1 MRKHKKSRTDLTLE
15 MEFTGDDCF
24 VVFQGVRIAKRGHPG
39 TAWAKTWISLE
50 PGWRVLDTAN
60 LSGLVIEKDG
70 TVLQ

>member
-1 MRKHKKSRTDLTLE
+1 MKTDLTVE

-24 VVFQGVRIAKRGHPG
+24 VIVHGVRIAKRGHPG
-39 TAWAKTWISLE
+39 TAWARQWISLE